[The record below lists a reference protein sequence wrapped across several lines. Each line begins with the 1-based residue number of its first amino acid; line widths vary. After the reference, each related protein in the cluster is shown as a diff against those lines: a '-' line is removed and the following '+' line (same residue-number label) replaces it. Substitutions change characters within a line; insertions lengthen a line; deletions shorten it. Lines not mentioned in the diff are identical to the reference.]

1 MKQIVILCGLIVLAA
16 AAAARSHD
24 LEDVYIEPLSDH
36 MIYYINEKANTTWR
50 AEKNKFHEWSMASVK
65 RLMGVPRNY
74 LSEITKN
81 LDVLVHP
88 VSQLSTVPDE
98 FDSRENWPDCP
109 TLREIRDQGN
119 CGRIGLIFE

>member
-1 MKQIVILCGLIVLAA
+1 MKQGVILLGLLVAVASIVQ
-16 AAAARSHD
+16 SHNVD
-24 LEDVYIEPLSDH
+24 DVYIEPLSDH

-50 AEKNKFHEWSMASVK
+50 AEKNKFHEWSMASIK

-74 LSEITKN
+74 MKEITKN

-88 VSQLSTVPDE
+88 VADLATVPDE

-109 TLREIRDQGN
+109 TLREVRDQGN
-119 CGRIGLIFE
+119 CGI